1 MAGADV
7 AGLGVGGEEEG
18 GGHHRRGDVVGL
30 IQVRVVRVR
39 KLNMSRMNRI
49 LCQLHIIRKNAR
61 ISGWALGQE

>member
-30 IQVRVVRVR
+30 VQVRVVRVR
-39 KLNMSRMNRI
+39 KLNEN
-49 LCQLHIIRKNAR
+49 N
-61 ISGWALGQE
+61 E

>member
-30 IQVRVVRVR
+30 VQVRVVRVG
-39 KLNMSRMNRI
+39 KLNMNNE
-49 LCQLHIIRKNAR
+49 Q
-61 ISGWALGQE
+61 